1 MTANG
6 GRPVLSHRSAV
17 ASVAAMFGVQDV
29 DAEVAATEAA
39 HAATQGI
46 VSDAITKLT
55 PDDDAPELTLDD
67 TDPMP
72 AAVADTALNGAQVAS
87 MVDVVE
93 KVAAGT
99 LPRGAARAIIMRAF
113 AVDAAGADEIL
124 GDAGQ
129 GFMPTAKTPA
139 APMV

>member
-1 MTANG
+1 
-6 GRPVLSHRSAV
+6 
-17 ASVAAMFGVQDV
+17 MFGVQDV
-29 DAEVAATEAA
+29 DAEVESAKVA
-39 HAATQGI
+39 HAAAQGI

-55 PDDDAPELTLDD
+55 PDDAPEVTLDD

-87 MVDVVE
+87 MVEVVE

-113 AVDAAGADEIL
+113 AVDGAGADEIL

-129 GFMPTAKTPA
+129 GFVPA
-139 APMV
+139 AQTSPESADRATVGG